1 MSTAEARREPPAT
14 AATGTGT
21 GATGIGAI
29 GTPPAHAT
37 GPTRQPPAAA
47 ARRVVVSNWPMW
59 VVGFTL
65 FIDGMDQY
73 IVRGSSNQI
82 KTAFGVGDWQI
93 GLLFSAFIL
102 VNGVVTMP
110 AGYLADR
117 WNRTRAMAVTI
128 VAWSIISALGGLVPT
143 TAFGLLVVIRASLGF
158 GQAITDP
165 SGSSVIA
172 DYYGTERRG
181 RAFSIQQCLSY
192 VGLGMG
198 LALGGAIGPL
208 FQGHGWRVAFFVSLF
223 PGLLVAYMCWR
234 LPEPSRGTADRAHV
248 TQSDEMELA
257 EDDSPPLF
265 PRGFRNFL
273 GDMVEGLHKDVGTIL
288 RIPTMRYALV
298 GVSTVGF
305 VVTAVATW
313 MPNFYENQ
321 LHLTQQGANGTFGAL
336 AILGG
341 IPGTIIGGRMAD
353 RWVTKFMGARVVIPA
368 VCIVISAALFTLSF
382 IPMPFAGV
390 FVLQLAGF
398 LAATACVPAL
408 RAGLSDAAPASVRGA
423 GFGAFNLASVV
434 FGAAAA
440 PLVTS
445 AIAGAFGNNYRTA
458 FLIILPIAYLG
469 AACLL
474 LARTHIEDDA
484 AKVFEAVVLA
494 MAANQAEE
502 AAYAAAEAAGRQ
514 DAAEEPDD
522 GAGDGA
528 GDGDT

>member
-1 MSTAEARREPPAT
+1 MSLADPVVPGTAPTAQQAGASPRRM
-14 AATGTGT
+14 
-21 GATGIGAI
+21 
-29 GTPPAHAT
+29 
-37 GPTRQPPAAA
+37 
-47 ARRVVVSNWPMW
+47 VVTNWPMW

-82 KTAFGVGDWQI
+82 KVAFGVGDTQI

-102 VNGVVTMP
+102 VNGIVTLP

-128 VAWSIISALGGLVPT
+128 VAWSVISALGGLVPT
-143 TAFGLLVVIRASLGF
+143 AAFGLLVVIRASLGF
-158 GQAITDP
+158 GQAVTDP

-198 LALGGAIGPL
+198 LAIGGAIGPL
-208 FQGHGWRVAFFVSLF
+208 FHGQGWRVAFFVSLF
-223 PGLLVAYMCWR
+223 PGLVVAYFCWR

-248 TQSDEMELA
+248 THSADMELA
-257 EDDSPPLF
+257 DGDGPPLF
-265 PRGFRNFL
+265 PEGLGRFL
-273 GDMVEGLHKDVGTIL
+273 RDMVDGLRKDVGTIL

-321 LHLTQQGANGTFGAL
+321 LHLSQQAANGTFGAL

-341 IPGTIIGGRMAD
+341 IPGTIIGGRIAD
-353 RWVTKFMGARVVIPA
+353 RWVHRFLGARVVIPA
-368 VCIVISAALFTLSF
+368 VCIVISAALFMISF
-382 IPMPFAGV
+382 VPLPFAVV
-390 FVLQLAGF
+390 FVVQLAGF

-408 RAGLSDAAPASVRGA
+408 RAGLSDAAPAHVRGA

-434 FGAAAA
+434 FGSAAA

-445 AIAGAFGNNYRTA
+445 AIAAQFGNNYRTA
-458 FLIILPIAYLG
+458 FLIILPIAFLG
-469 AACLL
+469 AGCLV
-474 LARTHIEDDA
+474 LARTHIEVDA
-484 AKVFEAVVLA
+484 AKVFEAVVQALA
-494 MAANQAEE
+494 AQQAEE
-502 AAYAAAEAAGRQ
+502 AARHGAAGT
-514 DAAEEPDD
+514 AGS
-522 GAGDGA
+522 GAGQDDVEGAA
-528 GDGDT
+528 GDSGET

>member
-1 MSTAEARREPPAT
+1 MSLAEAGPTPERLPAVAVPADGSGAAVAERVVSGTAPPAQRT
-14 AATGTGT
+14 AAS
-21 GATGIGAI
+21 
-29 GTPPAHAT
+29 P
-37 GPTRQPPAAA
+37 
-47 ARRVVVSNWPMW
+47 RRMVVTNWPMW

-82 KTAFGVGDWQI
+82 KAAFGVGDTQI

-102 VNGVVTMP
+102 VNGIVTLP

-143 TAFGLLVVIRASLGF
+143 AAFGVLVVIRASLGF
-158 GQAITDP
+158 GQAVTDP

-198 LALGGAIGPL
+198 LAIGGAIGPL
-208 FQGHGWRVAFFVSLF
+208 FHGQGWRVAFFVSLF
-223 PGLLVAYMCWR
+223 PGLLVALLCWR

-248 TQSDEMELA
+248 TRSAEMELA
-257 EDDSPPLF
+257 DGAGPALF
-265 PRGFRNFL
+265 PEGFRRFL
-273 GDMVEGLHKDVGTIL
+273 GDMIDGLRTDVGTIL

-321 LHLTQQGANGTFGAL
+321 LHLTQQAANGTFGAL
-336 AILGG
+336 AIVGG
-341 IPGTIIGGRMAD
+341 IPGTIIGGRIAD
-353 RWVTKFMGARVVIPA
+353 RWVNRFLGARVVIPA
-368 VCIVISAALFTLSF
+368 VCIVISAALFMISF
-382 IPMPFAGV
+382 VPMPFSVV
-390 FVLQLAGF
+390 FTVQWAGF

-408 RAGLSDAAPASVRGA
+408 RAGLSDAAPAHVRGA

-434 FGAAAA
+434 FGSAAA

-445 AIAGAFGNNYRTA
+445 AIAGQFGNNYRTA
-458 FLIILPIAYLG
+458 FLIILPIAFLG
-469 AACLL
+469 AACLM
-474 LARTHIEDDA
+474 LARTHIERDA

-494 MAANQAEE
+494 MAAQR
-502 AAYAAAEAAGRQ
+502 AEAAAPNGGGVTGSAAGQ
-514 DAAEEPDD
+514 DDVE
-522 GAGDGA
+522 GAVGDV
-528 GDGDT
+528 GDT

>member
-1 MSTAEARREPPAT
+1 MSTAEARRQRGTDDGAPVRNGASPGAVGPAPLPPRT
-14 AATGTGT
+14 AA
-21 GATGIGAI
+21 
-29 GTPPAHAT
+29 
-37 GPTRQPPAAA
+37 QV
-47 ARRVVVSNWPMW
+47 RRIVVTNWPMW
-59 VVGFTL
+59 VVGLTL

-73 IVRGSSNQI
+73 IVRGSSDQI
-82 KTAFGVGDWQI
+82 KIAFGVHDWQI
-93 GLLFSAFIL
+93 GVLFSAFIL
-102 VNGVVTMP
+102 VNGIVTMP

-143 TAFGLLVVIRASLGF
+143 TAFGLLVVIRGALGF

-198 LALGGAIGPL
+198 LAIGGAIGPL
-208 FQGHGWRVAFFVSLF
+208 FDGHGWRVAFFVSLF
-223 PGLLVAYMCWR
+223 PGLLVAYFCWR

-248 TQSDEMELA
+248 LESNETELA
-257 EDDSPPLF
+257 DDVKTPLF
-265 PRGFRNFL
+265 PHGFRQFTI
-273 GDMVEGLHKDVGTIL
+273 DMADGLRRDVGTIL

-313 MPNFYENQ
+313 MPNFYQNQ
-321 LHLTQQGANGTFGAL
+321 LHLTQQASNGTFGLL

-341 IPGTIIGGRMAD
+341 IPGTIIGGRIAD
-353 RWVTKFMGARVVIPA
+353 RWVNRFLGARVMIPA
-368 VCIVISAALFTLSF
+368 VCIVLSAALFTISF

-390 FVLQLAGF
+390 FVFQLAGF

-408 RAGLSDAAPASVRGA
+408 RAGLSDAAPAQVRGA

-458 FLIILPIAYLG
+458 FLIILPIAYVG
-469 AACLL
+469 AACLM
-474 LARTHIEDDA
+474 LARTHIEEDA
-484 AKVFEAVVLA
+484 AKVFEAVVTA

-502 AAYAAAEAAGRQ
+502 AAYAAADTATLTRQ
-514 DAAEEPDD
+514 DEPDVPE
-522 GAGDGA
+522 G
-528 GDGDT
+528 GDGDEGET